1 MMSDVPLFHVTVGNV
16 IKAVGNVIKAVDVNI
31 PGVAVAVL
39 HFSEVDYNPTG
50 DHLKYAAFSL
60 PHNGRRG
67 ATTVFRRDVNVIDV
81 PNMLFL
87 REMAV
92 RSTKVGKCWHV
103 GIHIPAGYQTL
114 RAALEQLAGYLLTL
128 DETFVLAGD
137 MNGFA
142 PNVVEILTEK
152 NMNYTITYPGAW
164 SGYGSGD
171 QGQTRKGID
180 VVVHPVGMQCKF
192 ISFLTKDCQSRS
204 NRMMKLLNN
213 IGDDKK
219 DWTNSLREKLAEIGL
234 GTFMNGEEINNDH
247 AITVFDVDGTFIVN
261 ASLMGR
267 PNGTSMYWKRPSRV
281 CLECGRV
288 FKDENARRI
297 HQADTDHVQQIPAP
311 CEEDVEEK
319 TKDVARPWTKRE
331 AMNAVRPL
339 FPGHVLEALDGMSA
353 DWWFKAMQ
361 NIKDYRDAAADLFKD
376 GLDNNL
382 INYMVGKHGLIHPS
396 LALNAVQAV
405 LKAKDNIPVKPE
417 VPVEGDKKAEGQY
430 KNAILQWTKACIT
443 YNKAV
448 GNLHG
453 ELERLRPG
461 LEVISGSE
469 KALKFLRYVFVT
481 LYTKGKTA
489 PCCHLGIHT
498 EGHKWMPDHYTCL
511 VDQMLGGFDFKT
523 AFPLFEVD
531 RENMRQKVKKNK
543 DVFTNAYKKFK
554 NCNSNNNDDDEKE
567 SAKKEPTVIDNSR
580 VNGKRAELVTKSFLE
595 RYYTKLLGG
604 VVRVFENLYVTGAG
618 GQSFERDF
626 FVVFKGNLIAV
637 VECKA
642 SMNYGGVYGL
652 TQLDITR
659 KLFGAGTAVVTT
671 KEGAVVEL
679 PMPNADTEF
688 YVISPEKD
696 VKMTLSTVMPTDVL
710 RRKLVFDVLAHV
722 VLKEQD
728 GVGISDKM
736 FDMGVWSITQSFS
749 ETVYETEELT
759 FGDEVCTVLR
769 LETTVANKDDG
780 DVLEARLSKM
790 GV

>member
-1 MMSDVPLFHVTVGNV
+1 MSAVFPFNVTVGNV
-16 IKAVGNVIKAVDVNI
+16 IKAVYVNI
-31 PGVAVAVL
+31 PGRAVV
-39 HFSEVDYNPTG
+39 HFSEVDDNPTG
-50 DHLKYAAFSL
+50 GHLKDAAFSL
-60 PHNGRRG
+60 SHNRRRG
-67 ATTVFRRDVNVIDV
+67 ATKVFMSDVNVIDV

-142 PNVVEILTEK
+142 PNVVEILKECK
-152 NMNYTITYPGAW
+152 MNYTITYPGAW

-171 QGQTRKGID
+171 QGQTRNGID
-180 VVVHPVGMQCKF
+180 VVVHPVKMPCKF
-192 ISFLTKDCQSRS
+192 LSFLTKDCQRRS
-204 NRMMKLLNN
+204 DQMMALLNK
-213 IGDDKK
+213 IGNDKK
-219 DWTNSLREKLAEIGL
+219 DWTNSLREKLAKIGL

-247 AITVFDVDGTFIVN
+247 AITVFVVDDGTFIVN

-267 PNGTSMYWKRPSRV
+267 PNGTSMYWNRPSRV

-288 FKDENARRI
+288 FKDENARRS
-297 HQADTDHVQQIPAP
+297 HQADTDHVQKIPAP
-311 CEEDVEEK
+311 CEEVEEK
-319 TKDVARPWTKRE
+319 AKDVARPWTKRE
-331 AMNAVRPL
+331 AMDALRPL

-361 NIKDYRDAAADLFKD
+361 NIKDYRDAAADLFKN
-376 GLDNNL
+376 GLDKNL

-396 LALNAVQAV
+396 LALKAVQAV

-430 KNAILQWTKACIT
+430 KNAILQWTKARIT

-448 GNLHG
+448 GKLHG

-531 RENMRQKVKKNK
+531 RENMRQKVNRNK
-543 DVFTNAYKKFK
+543 DVSTNAYKKFK
-554 NCNSNNNDDDEKE
+554 NRNSNKNDYDEKE
-567 SAKKEPTVIDNSR
+567 SAVIDNSR
-580 VNGKRAELVTKSFLE
+580 VDGERAELVTKSFLE

-604 VVRVFENLYVTGAG
+604 AVRVFENLYVTGAG

-642 SMNYGGVYGL
+642 SMNYGGAYGL

-769 LETTVANKDDG
+769 LE
-780 DVLEARLSKM
+780 ARLSKM